1 MQRLASLCG
10 RELHMD
16 IRVNIEGTDLNM
28 EEVKALRKDASA
40 ALDRLWSGDMDMTGW
55 VKAPVEQ
62 DEKSLEYLLDVAD
75 IIRSEAELMV
85 VIGIGGSYMGAKS
98 AIEAL
103 PRFEHGIEVKFLGI
117 NFCTDYYREII
128 EEVKRKNTILC
139 VVSKSGNTMEIQAA
153 LEVLRPIMQQ
163 KYGSVEEASKRI
175 VAVTDENKGRI
186 REEANEMG
194 YTTFPVPGN
203 IGGRYS
209 MMTPAGLLPMAVAGI
224 DVRELLRGA
233 QTAASSPLWDADAMD
248 YAIARYMLHERCG
261 KAVDVTCFNHSR
273 MTYFGEWMKQ
283 LFGES
288 EGKEGKGLWPATLQ
302 FSTDLHSM
310 GQFLQEGS
318 RIFFETMLVIDG
330 CDDEIVIPAGNFK
343 GMTMKQMN
351 DIMVQGVIRAHR
363 SAGNPIIEI
372 HVPELTPFYFGQ
384 LVYFMETSCAI
395 TAMLMGVDPFNQPGV
410 ESYKSEMRKLCGME

>member
-1 MQRLASLCG
+1 
-10 RELHMD
+10 MD
-16 IRVNIEGTDLNM
+16 INVNLEGLGLETSEIEA
-28 EEVKALRKDASA
+28 VRPYAAA
-40 ALDRLWSGDMDMTGW
+40 ALDRLWSGEMDMTGW
-55 VKAPVEQ
+55 VKAPIEQ
-62 DEKSLEYLLDVAD
+62 DEEALKYLLDVAD
-75 IIRSEAELMV
+75 IIREEAELLLV
-85 VIGIGGSYMGAKS
+85 LGIGGSYMGAKA

-103 PRFEHGIEVKFLGI
+103 PKYERGVDVRFLGI

-128 EEVKRKNTILC
+128 EEVKRKNTIVC
-139 VVSKSGNTMEIQAA
+139 IVSKSGNTMEIQAA
-153 LEVLRPIMQQ
+153 LEVIRPIMEQ
-163 KYGSVEEASKRI
+163 KYGGREEAAKRF
-175 VAVTDENKGRI
+175 VAVTDEKSGRI
-186 REEANEMG
+186 REEADKMG
-194 YTTFPVPGN
+194 YTTFVIPGN

-209 MMTPAGLLPMAVAGI
+209 MMTPGGLLPIAAAGV

-233 QTAASSPLWDADAMD
+233 EVMATSPLWDTVGMD
-248 YAIARYMLHERCG
+248 YAIARYIMHEKKG

-273 MTYFGEWMKQ
+273 MGYFGEWMKQ

-318 RIFFETMLVIDG
+318 RVFLETMLVIDG
-330 CDDEIVIPAGNFK
+330 YEDEIVIPAGDFK
-343 GMTMKQMN
+343 GMTIEEMN
-351 DIMVQGVIRAHR
+351 DIMVEGVIKAHR

-395 TAMLMGVDPFNQPGV
+395 TGLLMGVNPFDQPGV
-410 ESYKSEMRKLCGME
+410 EQYKSEMRKLCGME